1 VLFSLEL
8 EQNIRRLQMKAFRFS
23 FLIVAALVL
32 LSSTV
37 SSQQAPAKNPGKA
50 PGKNSQ
56 QSQTSDVEAGIGQ
69 GGLEYGQVRPMTA
82 DLAKQ
87 LVAAAM
93 KSSCSP
99 PQGSCSGAFCV
110 VDDAGVLVYLKVI
123 DGVIS
128 AAPKLCIAK
137 AETPAA
143 WRRPTQTF
151 QDSVNKG
158 TNTSYAGGAFP
169 EMSIAPGGIPL
180 FKGGRIVGGFGL
192 AAVGAATK
200 QIDDAVIAEAT
211 KIFGKQSR

>member
-1 VLFSLEL
+1 MRTITFSL
-8 EQNIRRLQMKAFRFS
+8 
-23 FLIVAALVL
+23 LIVAALVL

-110 VDDAGVLVYLKVI
+110 VDDAGVLIFLKVI

-128 AAPKLCIAK
+128 AAPELCIKK
-137 AETPAA
+137 AETPAF
-143 WRRPTQTF
+143 WRRPTDTF
-151 QDSVNKG
+151 NNSVAKG
-158 TNTSYAGGAFP
+158 TNTSYEGGAFP
-169 EMSIAPGGIPL
+169 NMEIAPGGIPL
-180 FKGGRIVGGFGL
+180 FKDKRIVGGFASAG
-192 AAVGAATK
+192 VGAASK
-200 QIDDAVIAEAT
+200 QINDAVIAEAT
-211 KIFGKQSR
+211 KIFGKQGR